1 MSARNIIYRSNIKLK
16 RTPQAVLV
24 IASEPPPTPTS
35 ANRCRALSQV
45 DKAQIR
51 AINKTGK
58 FTQLQIQAMFG
69 TDSRALAKALEGN
82 SRATRKHDP
91 ENDDELL
98 SEEFKA
104 ALQTGRFSVIKKF
117 VMDSIKKQDGEKNA
131 VVAEGSTTRGSNRS
145 TGDPPD
151 GKKTRMAN
159 SGIRWSF
166 EKDDSDG
173 WGLNG
178 PERFPGERRAL
189 RFATLKE
196 QRARREEAAT
206 TLTSR
211 DPPLNATSDGSQ
223 SRLHATTL
231 AATAQH
237 ADPSPIPPMANAAFP
252 SASLNLGTTGSH
264 TAGPSR
270 APAGLFESSR
280 DQRVRLTEPEPLPEP
295 QSQGPAR
302 PSTTHPHTIKP
313 DPDQPPS
320 NTSSVPQRP
329 KPRDPTPDIQELPAP
344 PNANANSSAIQT
356 FLSSLRPSLIQ
367 YAPAF
372 EKLGLKSSD
381 DLLVLKGL
389 PPASVRELLQEA
401 RKETDMTFLQSL
413 AFINGLDQ
421 YSP

>member
-16 RTPQAVLV
+16 RTPQAILV
-24 IASEPPPTPTS
+24 IADASEPPPTPTS
-35 ANRCRALSQV
+35 ANRCRVLSQV

-69 TDSRALAKALEGN
+69 TDSRALAKALDGN

-98 SEEFKA
+98 SEEFKV
-104 ALQTGRFSVIKKF
+104 ALHTGRFSVIKKF
-117 VMDSIKKQDGEKNA
+117 VMDSIKMQDREKNA
-131 VVAEGSTTRGSNRS
+131 MVAEGSTTRGSNRR
-145 TGDPPD
+145 TGDPQNKTAMVASTSGSSREEEHSAD
-151 GKKTRMAN
+151 VGKASSEMT
-159 SGIRWSF
+159 
-166 EKDDSDG
+166 
-173 WGLNG
+173 
-178 PERFPGERRAL
+178 PGERRTM
-189 RFATLKE
+189 RFAFLKE
-196 QRARREEAAT
+196 LRARREEAAMI
-206 TLTSR
+206 LTSR
-211 DPPLNATSDGSQ
+211 DPPPNATSDGSQ
-223 SRLHATTL
+223 SRLHATSL

-237 ADPSPIPPMANAAFP
+237 VDPSPIPPMANAAFP
-252 SASLNLGTTGSH
+252 SASLNLSTTGSR

-280 DQRVRLTEPEPLPEP
+280 DLRARWTELDPLPESP
-295 QSQGPAR
+295 SQEPAR

-320 NTSSVPQRP
+320 NTSSVPPRP